1 MRKFEPIVWNAE
13 MSVGVDIIDND
24 HKKLL
29 SLINEMDH
37 IINADVSVNDGA
49 IASVLSELIDYT
61 KYHFKREEALMEACN
76 YPHIQ
81 PHMQVHKILVGQ
93 VQSFMDGYLK
103 KDPGFNPKVL
113 RIFMED
119 WLVDHIMKMDKD
131 FEVYTEGKKE
141 MIEKLF
147 R

>member
-1 MRKFEPIVWNAE
+1 MKKFAPIVWNDE

-29 SLINEMDH
+29 SLINEMDY
-37 IINADVSVNDGA
+37 IINADVSVNEGA

-61 KYHFKREEALMEACN
+61 KYHFEREEKLMEACN

-81 PHMQVHKILVGQ
+81 SHIQVHKVLVGQ
-93 VQSFMDGYLK
+93 VQSFMDSFIK
-103 KDPGFNPKVL
+103 KDTGFNPKVL

-119 WLVDHIMKMDKD
+119 WFVDHIMKMDKD
-131 FEVYTEGKKE
+131 FELYTEGKKDI
-141 MIEKLF
+141 IEKLF
-147 R
+147 M